1 MLTLACK
8 KVNLPYNKSREAICR
23 NNVEVVMLVNVTEQK
38 TTFITDQSERL
49 ILSNMNFV
57 KALASKFK
65 AKFPSADIDDLIQA
79 GNVGLI
85 EAARR
90 FDTKRAQEQGVKF
103 TTYAYPWI
111 KKYILQECEKA
122 IYTLHVPDRVI
133 RKIMYM
139 NNLKSIYSL
148 FLGREPTFNELVNYL
163 EKEMR
168 VTKQE
173 AEKLMRNVG
182 VAEAKAYS
190 LDRKISEDSNVT
202 FADVIKDPDRIE
214 HTIDDLLPKEMEEVL
229 NTLTPREQRVLEIRF
244 GIGTGIAYTLE
255 EAAKEFNVTSERIRQ
270 IEARATRKLRHPSR
284 SRRLKKYIEET

>member
-1 MLTLACK
+1 M
-8 KVNLPYNKSREAICR
+8 S
-23 NNVEVVMLVNVTEQK
+23 VNVKYDIAINPCSEQK
-38 TTFITDQSERL
+38 TSFITDQSERL
-49 ILSNMNFV
+49 ILSSMSFV

-65 AKFPSADIDDLIQA
+65 AKFPSVDIDDLIQA

-85 EAARR
+85 KAARR
-90 FDTKRAQEQGVKF
+90 FDAERAQKQGVKF

-111 KKYILQECEKA
+111 KKYITQECEKV
-122 IYTLHVPDRVI
+122 IYTLHVPDKVR

-168 VTKQE
+168 VTKQK
-173 AEKLMRNVG
+173 AEKLLRNVG
-182 VAEAKAYS
+182 IAGAKAYS

-202 FADVIKDPDRIE
+202 FADVIEDPNRIE
-214 HTIDDLLPKEMEEVL
+214 HTIEDLLPREMEEVL
-229 NTLTPREQRVLEIRF
+229 NTLTPGERRVLEIRF

-255 EAAKEFNVTSERIRQ
+255 EAAQQFNISSECIRQ
-270 IEARATRKLRHPSR
+270 IEAKALRKLRHPSR
-284 SRRLKKYIEET
+284 SRRLKIYIEEK

>member
-1 MLTLACK
+1 M
-8 KVNLPYNKSREAICR
+8 
-23 NNVEVVMLVNVTEQK
+23 EVATSVNVTEQK
-38 TTFITDQSERL
+38 TSFITDQSERL

-90 FDTKRAQEQGVKF
+90 FDAKRAQEQNVKF

-111 KKYILQECEKA
+111 KKYITQECEKT
-122 IYTLHVPDRVI
+122 IYTLHVPDKVR

-139 NNLKSIYSL
+139 NNLKSIHSL
-148 FLGREPTFNELVNYL
+148 FFGKEPTFNELVDYL

-173 AEKLMRNVG
+173 AEKLLRDVG
-182 VAEAKAYS
+182 IAEAKAYS
-190 LDRKISEDSNVT
+190 LDRKINEDSNVT
-202 FADVIKDPDRIE
+202 FADVIEDPNRIE
-214 HTIDDLLPKEMEEVL
+214 HTIDDLLPKEMEEIL
-229 NTLTPREQRVLEIRF
+229 NTLTPREKRVIEIRF
-244 GIGTGIAYTLE
+244 GIGTGTAYTLE
-255 EAAKEFNVTSERIRQ
+255 EAAREFKLTSERIRQ
-270 IEARATRKLRHPSR
+270 IEAKVLRKLRHPSR
-284 SRRLKKYIEET
+284 SRRLRKYIEET